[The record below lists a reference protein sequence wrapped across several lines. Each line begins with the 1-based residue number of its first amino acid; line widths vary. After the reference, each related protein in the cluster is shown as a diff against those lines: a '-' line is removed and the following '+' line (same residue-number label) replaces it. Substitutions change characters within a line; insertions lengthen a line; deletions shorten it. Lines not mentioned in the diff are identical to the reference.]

1 MVCCGQL
8 YVKKNIKKCGPSKIY
23 IYTLRLYLCVETY
36 FTWAFTVIIYQFW
49 LAYIFLLLLNSNHYI
64 HLEAYEHLFTCDA
77 VNNQTRNLF
86 LLHKLLFVCVM
97 SADIVIYFKKY
108 YSTSLL
114 VMCIVIKMAT
124 QTNSNE
130 QLSPELCILD

>member
-1 MVCCGQL
+1 MCGDVL
-8 YVKKNIKKCGPSKIY
+8 YMSVYSDNFFNFDLHI
-23 IYTLRLYLCVETY
+23 
-36 FTWAFTVIIYQFW
+36 F
-49 LAYIFLLLLNSNHYI
+49 FLLLLNSNHYI

-114 VMCIVIKMAT
+114 VMCIVINMAT

-130 QLSPELCILD
+130 QLAPELCILD